1 MTKFFDLPGILEATI
16 GGTRSRAVSA
26 GVDPNEY
33 EAVTSRLQSIDDWQP
48 HLRAAG
54 RTHRALAEDASTA
67 GRAASAAEA
76 YLAASLWFHFSTTL
90 PGPDRLGHAESADS
104 YRKALQH
111 SHSDAEWIQG
121 ADFIGVLRRPAAAKD
136 APVVLVV
143 PGLDSSIAEFHTVAE
158 ALLRRGIATLSID
171 GPGQGELA
179 PNTAPTA
186 DYQLVVGQAIDVLEQ
201 RRDVDTDRIG
211 LIALSLGGYYGAVAL
226 AHEPRLHAG
235 VLVSG
240 LDRMSWPELPPFV
253 THTLMLRTGTE
264 QAAKDFADRVDLSE
278 VAPSITQPLLVVDG
292 GQDVIPGVVN
302 GEPLARNAQRGE
314 YLSISE
320 GDHLVANARWKWL
333 PHAADRLAHWLV

>member
-1 MTKFFDLPGILEATI
+1 MTEFFDLPGILEATI
-16 GGTRSRAVSA
+16 MGTRSRAVSA

-33 EAVTSRLQSIDDWQP
+33 EAVTSRLQTIDDWQP
-48 HLRAAG
+48 HFRAAG
-54 RTHRALAEDASTA
+54 RAHLALADDASSA
-67 GRAASAAEA
+67 GRTVSASEA

-90 PGPDRLGHAESADS
+90 PGPDRLGHAESAES
-104 YRKALQH
+104 YRKALQY
-111 SHSDAEWIQG
+111 SAPNAEWIQG
-121 ADFIGVLRRPAAAKD
+121 ADFIGVLRRPAVKD

-158 ALLRRGIATLSID
+158 ALLRRGVATLSID

-179 PNTAPTA
+179 PSTAPTA

-201 RRDVDTDRIG
+201 RCDVDTGRLG

-226 AHEPRLHAG
+226 AHEPRLRAG

-240 LDRMSWPELPPFV
+240 VDRMSWTELPPFV
-253 THTLMLRTGTE
+253 THTLVLRTGTE
-264 QAAKDFADRVDLSE
+264 RAAKDFVARVDLSE

-314 YLSISE
+314 YLSILE

-333 PHAADRLAHWLV
+333 PCAADRLVHWLA